1 MRSSSQLDDA
11 PLLTNVALADTKV
24 DERSMWA
31 RLAAWRP
38 SLPFFLNPRRLPF
51 RFPFNYIIVIAL
63 PITLPTFLL
72 LLIFRFAR
80 ESGKSRKRIL
90 ELDSGWRD
98 EDEEQRAGTGR
109 IDRLVRNVVMSVG
122 EDRVDEQRDIF
133 GSSDDADEE
142 AVKQITASRTNGDR
156 SRVDSTVIAT
166 AKAADRTGLTKSPLE
181 KPTAIEE
188 GRKSKQPALHE
199 AQKRI
204 VHNLNSLPRLEKRW
218 AYFNDVINSHAVI
231 IW

>member
-1 MRSSSQLDDA
+1 
-11 PLLTNVALADTKV
+11 
-24 DERSMWA
+24 MWA

-80 ESGKSRKRIL
+80 EAGKSRKRIL

-98 EDEEQRAGTGR
+98 EDEDERAGTGR

-122 EDRVDEQRDIF
+122 EDRVDEQRGIF
-133 GSSDDADEE
+133 GSGDDADEE
-142 AVKQITASRTNGDR
+142 AVRRITVPTTNGNQ
-156 SRVDSTVIAT
+156 SRVDSTAT
-166 AKAADRTGLTKSPLE
+166 ATANTADWTGLKKSPLE

-204 VHNLNSLPRLEKRW
+204 VLNLNSLPRLEKRW